1 MTDELAIQA
10 VNPQVKRK
18 DNTMPYALG
27 GAAIGA
33 VAGGLSPIGVT
44 KPKYSSY
51 EDILKESNDTL
62 EKNINKGGDNKSFWE
77 TAKQHKEA
85 VDKAGEEWEAKV
97 KEIKESHKTA
107 AGELPADNEAAKK
120 LKSAQE
126 AYDNE
131 LKNLVETEKK
141 KLGRGT
147 VADITTKDIK
157 AFDKITTE
165 QLPTEYAFG
174 KLKGKKIPGNQVEA
188 LYNTLTGNL
197 RNAEA
202 SLEAT
207 LNAGL
212 RADKA
217 NYSTKIAQSF
227 NAAIHDTAGMSDDK
241 VVEYFNN
248 KTTWSILGGSKPT
261 AQYQRAIDVAK
272 QYYPDITK
280 LSDEQI
286 LSIGRDL
293 NPGEKVSSGMK
304 TTVVTVKDA
313 ATGRNVTKTVIF
325 EEKAYDELLKA
336 EKERIANLRTNA
348 ADQIFAETQKAVAI
362 DRELKAFDGTFE
374 KSIKGNLAQQ
384 TGLYNTATDTL
395 DLAKIKTEGALGYA
409 DDIKAL
415 DAAKKAGSTTL
426 PAGLKGNYGTATV
439 EEALTQAQ
447 ARQSVY
453 NNYTRQNKAIQNRL
467 ANCVRNNAIIQEFDN
482 KIADAIANDK
492 AVLRARQ
499 QLAEQFPGVYSAKS
513 TLSAD
518 EIATKAEEAAK
529 KAIEGKKAAT
539 DLKAAKEAA
548 EKEAEKLGLKAKD
561 LTQEELEKILKDK
574 GLAVN
579 KEEALAKTKTAAKE
593 ALEKDLSRIK
603 GPNRWVNAAIAA
615 VVLGLGGYALASSK
629 KS

>member
-44 KPKYSSY
+44 KQKYDSY
-51 EDILKESNDTL
+51 EAILKESNDTF

-85 VDKAGEEWEAKV
+85 VDKAGEEWENKV
-97 KEIKESHKTA
+97 KEIKESHKSA
-107 AGELPADNEAAKK
+107 VSELPADNEAAKK

-174 KLKGKKIPGNQVEA
+174 KQKGKKIPGNQVET

-197 RNAEA
+197 RTAEA
-202 SLEAT
+202 SLEST

-212 RADKA
+212 RADKT
-217 NYSTKIAQSF
+217 NYSAKIAQSF
-227 NAAIHDTAGMSDDK
+227 NAAIRDTAGMSDDK
-241 VVEYFNN
+241 IVEYFNN
-248 KTTWSILGGSKPT
+248 KTSWSIFGGSKPT

-286 LSIGRDL
+286 LSIGREL
-293 NPGEKVSSGMK
+293 NPGEKVPSGMK
-304 TTVVTVKDA
+304 TTALTVKDA
-313 ATGRNVTKTVIF
+313 ATGRNVTKNIIF
-325 EEKAYDELLKA
+325 EEKAYDELLKT
-336 EKERIANLRTNA
+336 EKERIANLRTAA

-362 DRELKAFDGTFE
+362 ERELKAFDGTFE

-395 DLAKIKTEGALGYA
+395 DLAKIKNEGKLGYA
-409 DDIKAL
+409 YDIKAL
-415 DAAKKAGSTTL
+415 EAAKKAGSTTL

-439 EEALTQAQ
+439 EEALTQAN
-447 ARQSVY
+447 ARQTVY
-453 NNYTRQNKAIQNRL
+453 KSYTKQYKAIQDRL
-467 ANCVRNNAIIQEFDN
+467 ANCIKNNAIIQEFDN

-492 AVLRARQ
+492 AVLKARQ
-499 QLAEQFPGVYSAKS
+499 ELAEQFSGIYSAKS

-518 EIATKAEEAAK
+518 EIKTKAEEAAK
-529 KAIEGKKAAT
+529 KKIDSTE
-539 DLKAAKEAA
+539 AAKTLKKMKQEAEEA
-548 EKEAEKLGLKAKD
+548 AEKLGLKAKD

-579 KEEALAKTKTAAKE
+579 KEEAVSKAKTAAKE
-593 ALEKDLSRIK
+593 ALEKDLSKIK
-603 GPNRWVNAAIAA
+603 GPNRWLNAAIAA
-615 VVLGLGGYALASSK
+615 IALGLGGYAVASSK
-629 KS
+629 KN

>member
-51 EDILKESNDTL
+51 EDILKESNDIL

-188 LYNTLTGNL
+188 LYNTLTSNL

-304 TTVVTVKDA
+304 TIVVTVKDA

-336 EKERIANLRTNA
+336 EKERIANLRTKA
-348 ADQIFAETQKAVAI
+348 ADQIFVETQKAVAI

-415 DAAKKAGSTTL
+415 EAAKKAGSTTL

-453 NNYTRQNKAIQNRL
+453 KNYTRQNKAIQDRL

-482 KIADAIANDK
+482 KIDDAIANDK

-593 ALEKDLSRIK
+593 ALEKDLSKIK

>member
-1 MTDELAIQA
+1 
-10 VNPQVKRK
+10 
-18 DNTMPYALG
+18 
-27 GAAIGA
+27 
-33 VAGGLSPIGVT
+33 
-44 KPKYSSY
+44 
-51 EDILKESNDTL
+51 
-62 EKNINKGGDNKSFWE
+62 
-77 TAKQHKEA
+77 
-85 VDKAGEEWEAKV
+85 
-97 KEIKESHKTA
+97 
-107 AGELPADNEAAKK
+107 
-120 LKSAQE
+120 
-126 AYDNE
+126 
-131 LKNLVETEKK
+131 
-141 KLGRGT
+141 
-147 VADITTKDIK
+147 
-157 AFDKITTE
+157 
-165 QLPTEYAFG
+165 
-174 KLKGKKIPGNQVEA
+174 
-188 LYNTLTGNL
+188 
-197 RNAEA
+197 
-202 SLEAT
+202 
-207 LNAGL
+207 
-212 RADKA
+212 
-217 NYSTKIAQSF
+217 
-227 NAAIHDTAGMSDDK
+227 
-241 VVEYFNN
+241 
-248 KTTWSILGGSKPT
+248 
-261 AQYQRAIDVAK
+261 
-272 QYYPDITK
+272 
-280 LSDEQI
+280 
-286 LSIGRDL
+286 
-293 NPGEKVSSGMK
+293 MK
-304 TTVVTVKDA
+304 TIVVTVKDA

-362 DRELKAFDGTFE
+362 DRELKAFDGNFE
-374 KSIKGNLAQQ
+374 KGIAKKLAQD

-453 NNYTRQNKAIQNRL
+453 KNYTRQNKAIQDRL

>member
-27 GAAIGA
+27 GAAIGT

-44 KPKYSSY
+44 KQKYSSY
-51 EDILKESNDTL
+51 EDILKESNDTF

-241 VVEYFNN
+241 VVEYFNH
-248 KTTWSILGGSKPT
+248 KTNWSFLGGSKPT

-304 TTVVTVKDA
+304 TIVVTVKDA

-415 DAAKKAGSTTL
+415 EAAKKAGSTTL

-453 NNYTRQNKAIQNRL
+453 KNYTRQHKAIEDRL

-482 KIADAIANDK
+482 KIDDAIANDK